1 MSLAPSVKVLRCERV
16 FENLEFERANKN
28 ANMMKRKIDWL
39 KKPNLKIENSYILTH
54 FKYPW

>member
-1 MSLAPSVKVLRCERV
+1 V
-16 FENLEFERANKN
+16 FEILEFERANKN

-39 KKPNLKIENSYILTH
+39 NPNLKIENSYILTH